1 MKLVYVFAIL
11 IFLAATLSAQ
21 DQVEFEEIS
30 LPTQIN
36 FTVKPS
42 FWKMSGETE
51 YDYNI
56 SYPVTLPSG
65 DTVNYAIRSLLEF
78 PLDVNMAGGSIGI
91 MKVTRR
97 KQSGLLN
104 WVFSLTWATRAG

>member
-11 IFLAATLSAQ
+11 IFPAAALSAQ
-21 DQVEFEEIS
+21 DQTEFEEIS

-56 SYPVTLPSG
+56 TYPVVLLSG
-65 DTVNYAIRSLLEF
+65 DTVDYAIRSLLEF
-78 PLDVNMAGGSIGI
+78 PLDVAMAGGSVGI
-91 MKVTRR
+91 MKSNEEKTI
-97 KQSGLLN
+97 
-104 WVFSLTWATRAG
+104 W

>member
-1 MKLVYVFAIL
+1 MKLVYVFTVL
-11 IFLAATLSAQ
+11 IFLAAALSAQ
-21 DQVEFEEIS
+21 EQAEPEEIS

-56 SYPVTLPSG
+56 TYPVVLLSG
-65 DTVNYAIRSLLEF
+65 DTVDYAIRSLLEF
-78 PLDVNMAGGSIGI
+78 PLDVNMFGGSVGI
-91 MKVTRR
+91 MKSNQE
-97 KQSGLLN
+97 KQSGR
-104 WVFSLTWATRAG
+104 WSLGSTPTLVTRAG